1 MSEQKSLKVWLWSIL
16 AFVIVVAV
24 VVGAAVLWSMNGRY
38 EVQAA
43 EQLAE
48 PTPVMHAPE
57 GDVPDVQ
64 AAIQRAAADPA
75 LGVLS
80 ASVTDVETGEVL
92 WAKDENRKLTP
103 ASATKLYT
111 AAAAILAL
119 DEDSRWST
127 DLLQDPNDP
136 GRLILRS
143 DGDVSLS
150 RDGEGFFTD
159 AASVTKLAEK
169 AKKKLGGQAVTSIV
183 VDNSIRSGDLFNK
196 TWDREDID
204 GGNIANLDAVMLD
217 AGRLDPYT
225 SDSARSHN
233 PGEDVGRALAD
244 ALGADAEVTVASVA
258 KEMTPSLGDQDPIAT
273 VQSAPLNVRLRDML
287 VHSDNIMAEAIGR
300 EIAKSQGEP
309 QTFEGATSATL
320 DVLKEHGIDTKDA
333 TLFDNSGMSEKN
345 RLTAHEL
352 DGVLSNKEVC
362 DILDM
367 LPVASVEGTLEARYG
382 SGSGS
387 EDSAGWVRAKTG
399 TLSGVNALAG
409 TVMTDSGRALTFAFL
424 SNESD
429 PNSARPALDRLANA
443 VRSAE

>member
-196 TWDREDID
+196 AWDREDID

-352 DGVLSNKEVC
+352 DGVLSNKEVR

>member
-258 KEMTPSLGDQDPIAT
+258 KEMTPSLGDQGPIAT

-320 DVLKEHGIDTKDA
+320 DVLKEHGIDAKDA

-352 DGVLSNKEVC
+352 DGVLSNKEVR

>member
-352 DGVLSNKEVC
+352 DGVLSNKEVR

>member
-217 AGRLDPYT
+217 AGRLDPCT

-258 KEMTPSLGDQDPIAT
+258 KEMTPSLGGQDPIAT

-352 DGVLSNKEVC
+352 DGVLSNKEVR

>member
-258 KEMTPSLGDQDPIAT
+258 KEMTPSLGDQGPIAT

-352 DGVLSNKEVC
+352 DGVLSNKEVR

-382 SGSGS
+382 SGSGA

>member
-24 VVGAAVLWSMNGRY
+24 VVGAAVVWSMNGRY

-159 AASVTKLAEK
+159 AASVAKLAEK

-233 PGEDVGRALAD
+233 PGEDVGHALAD
-244 ALGADAEVTVASVA
+244 ALGADAEVTVS
-258 KEMTPSLGDQDPIAT
+258 KEVTPSLGDQGPIAT

-287 VHSDNIMAEAIGR
+287 VHSDNIMAEAIG
-300 EIAKSQGEP
+300 E
-309 QTFEGATSATL
+309 
-320 DVLKEHGIDTKDA
+320 
-333 TLFDNSGMSEKN
+333 
-345 RLTAHEL
+345 RLR
-352 DGVLSNKEVC
+352 S
-362 DILDM
+362 
-367 LPVASVEGTLEARYG
+367 PRASRRP
-382 SGSGS
+382 S
-387 EDSAGWVRAKTG
+387 RAP
-399 TLSGVNALAG
+399 
-409 TVMTDSGRALTFAFL
+409 R
-424 SNESD
+424 
-429 PNSARPALDRLANA
+429 ARP
-443 VRSAE
+443 STC

>member
-43 EQLAE
+43 EQLVE

-352 DGVLSNKEVC
+352 DGVLSNKEVR

>member
-43 EQLAE
+43 EQLVE

-258 KEMTPSLGDQDPIAT
+258 KEMTPSLGGQDPIAT

-352 DGVLSNKEVC
+352 DGVLSNKEVR

>member
-320 DVLKEHGIDTKDA
+320 DVLKKHGIDTKDA

-352 DGVLSNKEVC
+352 DGVLSNKEVR

-409 TVMTDSGRALTFAFL
+409 TVMTDSGRALAFAFL
-424 SNESD
+424 SNQSD

>member
-1 MSEQKSLKVWLWSIL
+1 MSERKSLKVWLWSIL

-24 VVGAAVLWSMNGRY
+24 VVGAAVVWSMNGRY
-38 EVQAA
+38 EVPAA

-136 GRLILRS
+136 GRLVLRS
-143 DGDVSLS
+143 EGDVSLS
-150 RDGEGFFTD
+150 RDGEGFFTE
-159 AASVTKLAEK
+159 AASVAKLAEK
-169 AKKKLGGQAVTSIV
+169 AKKKLGGQPVTSIV
-183 VDNSIRSGDLFNK
+183 VDNSIRGGDLFNK

-204 GGNIANLDAVMLD
+204 GGNVANLDAVMLD

-244 ALGADAEVTVASVA
+244 ALGADAEVTVS
-258 KEMTPSLGDQDPIAT
+258 KEVTPSLGDQDPIAS
-273 VQSAPLNVRLRDML
+273 VKSAPLSVRLRDML

-300 EIAKSQGEP
+300 EIAKSQGKP
-309 QTFEGATSATL
+309 QTFEGATSATF

-352 DGVLSNKEVC
+352 DGVLSNKEVR

>member
-352 DGVLSNKEVC
+352 DGVLSNKEVR

-367 LPVASVEGTLEARYG
+367 LPVASVEGTLEARYS

>member
-258 KEMTPSLGDQDPIAT
+258 KEMTPSLGDQGPIAT

-352 DGVLSNKEVC
+352 DGVLSNKEVR

>member
-1 MSEQKSLKVWLWSIL
+1 
-16 AFVIVVAV
+16 
-24 VVGAAVLWSMNGRY
+24 
-38 EVQAA
+38 
-43 EQLAE
+43 
-48 PTPVMHAPE
+48 
-57 GDVPDVQ
+57 
-64 AAIQRAAADPA
+64 PA

-352 DGVLSNKEVC
+352 DGVLSNKEVR

>member
-196 TWDREDID
+196 TWDLEDID

-352 DGVLSNKEVC
+352 DGVLSNKEVR

>member
-1 MSEQKSLKVWLWSIL
+1 MSERKSLKVWLWSIL
-16 AFVIVVAV
+16 AFVVVVAV
-24 VVGAAVLWSMNGRY
+24 VVGAAVVWSLNGRY

-48 PTPVMHAPE
+48 PTPAMHAPE
-57 GDVPDVQ
+57 GEVPDVQ

-119 DEDSRWST
+119 EEDSRWST

-300 EIAKSQGEP
+300 EIAESQGKP

-352 DGVLSNKEVC
+352 DGVLSNKEVR

>member
-16 AFVIVVAV
+16 AFVVVVAV
-24 VVGAAVLWSMNGRY
+24 VVGAAVMWSLNGRY

-43 EQLAE
+43 EPLAE
-48 PTPVMHAPE
+48 PSPVMLPPE

-64 AAIQRAAADPA
+64 AAVQRAAADPA

-103 ASATKLYT
+103 ASSTKLYT

-119 DEDSRWST
+119 DENSRWST
-127 DLLQDPNDP
+127 DLLQDPDDP

-150 RDGEGFFTD
+150 RDGDGFFTD
-159 AASVTKLAEK
+159 AASVAELAAK

-196 TWDREDID
+196 TWDSADID
-204 GGNIANLDAVMLD
+204 GGNVANLDAVMLD
-217 AGRLDPYT
+217 AGRLNPYK
-225 SDSARSHN
+225 SDSARSHT

-258 KEMTPSLGDQDPIAT
+258 KEVTPSLSDQDPIAS

-300 EIAKSQGEP
+300 EIAESQGKP

-320 DVLKEHGIDTKDA
+320 DVLKEHGVDTKDA

-352 DGVLSNKEVC
+352 DGVLSNKEVR

-367 LPVASVEGTLEARYG
+367 LPVSSVEGTLEARYG
-382 SGSGS
+382 SGSGA

-443 VRSAE
+443 VRSAK

>member
-159 AASVTKLAEK
+159 ATSVTKLAEK

-352 DGVLSNKEVC
+352 DGVLSNKEVR